1 MNSFKLF
8 QKNEVAPDAL
18 IAPGKINFLEEDDA
32 EILKKYVC
40 QIYGQKKIR
49 MSMMLGYIC
58 FVKNINRK
66 KTRSD

>member
-18 IAPGKINFLEEDDA
+18 IAPGKINFLEQDDT

-40 QIYGQKKIR
+40 QIYGQKKNSDVNDVR
-49 MSMMLGYIC
+49 MHLFC
-58 FVKNINRK
+58 
-66 KTRSD
+66 